1 MKQKDINEFQAANAE
16 QDRRRDVEDNFKN
29 KKKEKML
36 KGGADIL
43 VQVKQQK
50 LIKDAQQLDYQHQT
64 IAERKKIEDSV
75 RLAEAK
81 EALAKE
87 DKRRKLRLIT
97 EEDRALK

>member
-1 MKQKDINEFQAANAE
+1 M
-16 QDRRRDVEDNFKN
+16 
-29 KKKEKML
+29 
-36 KGGADIL
+36 
-43 VQVKQQK
+43 
-50 LIKDAQQLDYQHQT
+50 
-64 IAERKKIEDSV
+64 AERKKIEDSV